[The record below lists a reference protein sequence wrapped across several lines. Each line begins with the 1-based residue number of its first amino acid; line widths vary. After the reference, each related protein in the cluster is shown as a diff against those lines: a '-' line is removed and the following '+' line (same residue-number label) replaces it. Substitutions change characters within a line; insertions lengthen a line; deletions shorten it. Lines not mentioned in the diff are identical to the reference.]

1 MDSRCPGMYLFEA
14 NAHNGISSS
23 GMSDNITGITDET
36 LYPPPDPKFSSNSN
50 IDGAEIRSYPAGGFV
65 LKLIVFYDNLFKKK
79 FGGHDLSKSK

>member
-14 NAHNGISSS
+14 NAYNGISSS

-36 LYPPPDPKFSSNSN
+36 LYPPPDPMFSSNSN
-50 IDGAEIRSYPAGGFV
+50 IGGAEIRSYPAGGFV
-65 LKLIVFYDNLFKKK
+65 LKLIVFYDNLFKNK

>member
-36 LYPPPDPKFSSNSN
+36 LYPPPDPMFSSNSN
-50 IDGAEIRSYPAGGFV
+50 IGGEIRSYPSGGFI
-65 LKLIVFYDNLFKKK
+65 LKLIVFYDNLFKNK
-79 FGGHDLSKSK
+79 FGSHDLSKSK